1 MFIKY
6 EELLLNSKPAAF
18 TTLYE
23 GLIIN
28 YAGIN
33 QFTKSIHPLYDRR
46 NNIHERI
53 ASVEAILANYNQIPE
68 YRIVFQKDYQEF
80 DEELFRNGYERS
92 GHGTVK
98 MIDIKP
104 LQNELFTFAN
114 FIQNGVF
121 IEEEIKDFWLD
132 DFSYLMNYSQVE
144 DKIFRDSIKRL
155 IVPCSTF
162 TLIEENTLIGQAY
175 ATFQENYMIINSV
188 VINKK
193 TRNLSYGKR
202 LLMSM
207 LSYGLKRGAE
217 IAIAD
222 VDYLDTAGNKLFD
235 KVKFED
241 IYGYCYRIKRITK

>member
-1 MFIKY
+1 
-6 EELLLNSKPAAF
+6 
-18 TTLYE
+18 
-23 GLIIN
+23 
-28 YAGIN
+28 
-33 QFTKSIHPLYDRR
+33 
-46 NNIHERI
+46 
-53 ASVEAILANYNQIPE
+53 
-68 YRIVFQKDYQEF
+68 
-80 DEELFRNGYERS
+80 
-92 GHGTVK
+92 
-98 MIDIKP
+98 
-104 LQNELFTFAN
+104 
-114 FIQNGVF
+114 
-121 IEEEIKDFWLD
+121 
-132 DFSYLMNYSQVE
+132 MNYSQVE

-175 ATFQENYMIINSV
+175 ATFQENYMIINSI

-207 LSYGLKRGAE
+207 LSYALKRGAE

>member
-6 EELLLNSKPAAF
+6 EELLLNSNPAAF

-33 QFTKSIHPLYDRR
+33 QFTKSIHPLYDRKK
-46 NNIHERI
+46 NIYERI
-53 ASVEAILANYNQIPE
+53 TKAEIIVSKYNQIPE

-80 DEELFRNGYERS
+80 DEELFKNGYERN

-121 IEEEIKDFWLD
+121 IEEEIKDFWID
-132 DFSYLMNYSQVE
+132 DFSFLMNYSQSE
-144 DKIFRDSIKRL
+144 DKIFRDSLKRL

-162 TLIEENTLIGQAY
+162 TLIEEDTLIGQAY
-175 ATFQENYMIINSV
+175 ATFQENYMVINNI

-202 LLMSM
+202 LLMSV
-207 LSYGLKRGAE
+207 LSYGLKKGAE

-222 VDYLDTAGNKLFD
+222 VNYLDVAANKLFN

-241 IYGYCYRIKRITK
+241 VYGYCYRIKRTNK

>member
-6 EELLLNSKPAAF
+6 EEMLLNSKPATF

-23 GLIIN
+23 GTIIN

-33 QFTKSIHPLYDRR
+33 QFNNCVHLLYDRK
-46 NNIHERI
+46 NNIQSKI
-53 ASVEAILANYNQIPE
+53 AQIESILLKYNQVPE
-68 YRIVFQKDYQEF
+68 YRIIFQKDYQTF
-80 DEELFRNGYERS
+80 DDELFKHGYEKN

-98 MIDIKP
+98 MINIKA

-121 IEEEIKDFWLD
+121 IEEEIKEFWIGD
-132 DFSYLMNYSQVE
+132 YSYLMKFTEIE
-144 DKIFRDSIKRL
+144 DKLFRSSIKNT

-175 ATFQENYMIINSV
+175 ATFQNNVMIINNI

-207 LSYGLKRGAE
+207 LSYGLNKGAE
-217 IAIAD
+217 IAVAD
-222 VDYLDTAGNKLFD
+222 VNFNDVVGNKLFD

-241 IYGYCYRIKRITK
+241 IYGYCYRIKR

>member
-1 MFIKY
+1 
-6 EELLLNSKPAAF
+6 
-18 TTLYE
+18 
-23 GLIIN
+23 
-28 YAGIN
+28 
-33 QFTKSIHPLYDRR
+33 
-46 NNIHERI
+46 
-53 ASVEAILANYNQIPE
+53 
-68 YRIVFQKDYQEF
+68 
-80 DEELFRNGYERS
+80 
-92 GHGTVK
+92 

-121 IEEEIKDFWLD
+121 IEEEIKDFWID
-132 DFSYLMNYSQVE
+132 DFSYLLNYSQVE

-162 TLIEENTLIGQAY
+162 NLIEENTLIGQAY
-175 ATFQENYMIINSV
+175 ATFQENYMIINSI

-207 LSYGLKRGAE
+207 LSYALKRGAE

>member
-6 EELLLNSKPAAF
+6 EEMLLNSKPAAF

-28 YAGIN
+28 YAGID
-33 QFTKSIHPLYDRR
+33 QFTKCIHLLYDRK
-46 NNIHERI
+46 NNTKNKII
-53 ASVEAILANYNQIPE
+53 NVEAILLKYNQMPE
-68 YRIVFQKDYQEF
+68 FRIIFQKDYQEF
-80 DEELFRNGYERS
+80 DQELFNHGYEKN

-98 MIDIKP
+98 MIDIKA

-121 IEEEIKDFWLD
+121 IEEEIKDFWID
-132 DFSYLMNYSQVE
+132 DYSYLMRYSQQD
-144 DKIFRDSIKRL
+144 DKIFKSSIKKT
-155 IVPCSTF
+155 IVSCSTF

-175 ATFQENYMIINSV
+175 ATFQENYMIINNI

-207 LSYGLKRGAE
+207 LSYGLKKGAE
-217 IAIAD
+217 IAIAYVNYND
-222 VDYLDTAGNKLFD
+222 SAGNKLFD

-241 IYGYCYRIKRITK
+241 IYGYCYRVKR